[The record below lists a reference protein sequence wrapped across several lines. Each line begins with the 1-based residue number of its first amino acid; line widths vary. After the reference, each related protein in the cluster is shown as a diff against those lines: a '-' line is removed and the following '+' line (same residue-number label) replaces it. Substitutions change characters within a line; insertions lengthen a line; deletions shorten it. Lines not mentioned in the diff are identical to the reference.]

1 MTSKR
6 GDEKVSNVKSYLKG
20 DLKNLPQQK
29 SKVVSI
35 FLSSTFTDM
44 KNERD
49 CIYKYAVPHLTKY
62 CREKYNLEFQ
72 VIVWFLFLFYEFL
85 FKHFSIF
92 LFKSKRLST

>member
-1 MTSKR
+1 MTLKR
-6 GDEKVSNVKSYLKG
+6 CDEMASNVTNKSYLKG
-20 DLKNLPQQK
+20 DLKNLPEQK

-72 VIVWFLFLFYEFL
+72 VKIHKGF
-85 FKHFSIF
+85 
-92 LFKSKRLST
+92 